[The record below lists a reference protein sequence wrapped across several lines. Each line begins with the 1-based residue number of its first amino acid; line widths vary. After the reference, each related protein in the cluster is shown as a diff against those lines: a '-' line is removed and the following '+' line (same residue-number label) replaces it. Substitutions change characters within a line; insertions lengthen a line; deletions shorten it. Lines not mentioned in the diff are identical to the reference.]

1 MRFGASAFRGLTL
14 TALCAASIG
23 LAACGSSDDSDQD
36 ASSQA
41 ADQKAVMAVADQ
53 LREAY
58 QQKDP
63 ASICDLV
70 DPQGLKEQFVNMK
83 GCEHQIGQ
91 AINQAGSS
99 ITAADFNV
107 DTVTVEDDRAVGTQT
122 EGNGNRVFFKKVGSQ
137 WYIDV
142 NPTGESESPS
152 AGGAA
157 SSQ

>member
-1 MRFGASAFRGLTL
+1 
-14 TALCAASIG
+14 
-23 LAACGSSDDSDQD
+23 
-36 ASSQA
+36 
-41 ADQKAVMAVADQ
+41 
-53 LREAY
+53 
-58 QQKDP
+58 
-63 ASICDLV
+63 
-70 DPQGLKEQFVNMK
+70 MK

-122 EGNGNRVFFKKVGSQ
+122 EGNGNRVFFKKIGGQ

-157 SSQ
+157 STQ